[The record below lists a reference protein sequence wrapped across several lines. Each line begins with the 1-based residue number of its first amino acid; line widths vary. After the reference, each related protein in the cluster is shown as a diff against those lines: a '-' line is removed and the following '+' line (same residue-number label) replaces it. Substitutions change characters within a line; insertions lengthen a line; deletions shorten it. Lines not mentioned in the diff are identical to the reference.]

1 MKWQGR
7 RQSTNVE
14 DRRGFPVKGAAIG
27 GGVGGGILI
36 AVIMLILTYCGGGDL
51 SQIPTNT
58 QLDSQAVA
66 TTYQESQQEKE
77 LAQFVSVVLAETED
91 VWTELFSANNQTYSY
106 PTLVLYTD
114 YVESACG
121 MAGSATGP
129 FYCPPD
135 QKVYIDLSFFK
146 ELQDRFKAPGD
157 FAMAYVIAHEVGHH
171 VQNLLGIMDEVTSA
185 TQNLSE
191 TESNQYSVRLELQA
205 DYLAG
210 VWAHYVNRMNLLEE
224 GDLNEAL
231 NAASAVGDDRIQKQS
246 QGFIVPDSFTHGTS
260 EQRQRWFYKGFTSG
274 TLDGGD
280 TFNTNNL

>member
-7 RQSTNVE
+7 RESTNVE

-27 GGVGGGILI
+27 GGIGGGILI
-36 AVIMLILTYCGGGDL
+36 LVITLILNFCSGGDL
-51 SQIPTNT
+51 SQTLNT
-58 QLDSQAVA
+58 LQPDNQAVV
-66 TTYQESQQEKE
+66 TTYQETQDERD

-91 VWTELFSANNQTYSY
+91 VWTEIFSGNNQTYTY

-129 FYCPPD
+129 FYCPED
-135 QKVYIDLSFFK
+135 QKVYIDLSFYK

-157 FAMAYVIAHEVGHH
+157 FAMAYVISHEVGHH
-171 VQNLLGIMDEVTSA
+171 VQNLLGIMDEVNSI

-191 TESNQYSVRLELQA
+191 AESNQYSVRLELQA

-210 VWAHYVNRMNLLEE
+210 VWGHYVNRMNLLEQ
-224 GDLNEAL
+224 GDLEEAL
-231 NAASAVGDDRIQKQS
+231 NAASSVGDDRIQKEA
-246 QGFIVPDSFTHGTS
+246 QGYIVPDSFTHGTS
-260 EQRQRWFYKGFTSG
+260 DQRQRWFYKGFISG
-274 TLDGGD
+274 TLEDGD
-280 TFNTNNL
+280 TFNTDNL

>member
-1 MKWQGR
+1 
-7 RQSTNVE
+7 
-14 DRRGFPVKGAAIG
+14 
-27 GGVGGGILI
+27 
-36 AVIMLILTYCGGGDL
+36 MLILNFCGGGDL

-58 QLDSQAVA
+58 QVDSQAVA
-66 TTYQESQQEKE
+66 TTYQETQQEKE

-91 VWTELFSANNQTYSY
+91 VWTELFSANNQTYTY

-185 TQNLSE
+185 TQDLSE
-191 TESNQYSVRLELQA
+191 SESNQYSVRLELQA

-210 VWAHYVNRMNLLEE
+210 VYGHYVNRMNLLEE

-231 NAASAVGDDRIQKQS
+231 NAASAVGDDRIQKEE
-246 QGFIVPDSFTHGTS
+246 QGYIVPDSFTHGTS

-280 TFNTNNL
+280 TFNTDNL

>member
-7 RQSTNVE
+7 RTSTNIE
-14 DRRGFPVKGAAIG
+14 DRRGRVVKGAVG

-36 AVIMLILTYCGGGDL
+36 LVIMLVLNFCGGGDL
-51 SQIPTNT
+51 SQIPNDT
-58 QLDSQAVA
+58 QLTSSAV
-66 TTYQESQQEKE
+66 TTIYQETQQEKE

-106 PTLVLYTD
+106 PKLVLYTD
-114 YVESACG
+114 LVESACG

-129 FYCPPD
+129 FYCPGD
-135 QKVYIDLSFFK
+135 QKVYIDLSFYK
-146 ELQDRFKAPGD
+146 ELQERFQAPGD

-171 VQNLLGIMDEVTSA
+171 VQNLLGIMDEVTSI

-191 TESNQYSVRLELQA
+191 AESNEYSVRLELQA

-246 QGFIVPDSFTHGTS
+246 QGYTVPDSFTHGTS

-280 TFNTNNL
+280 TFNTDNL